1 MSVNPE
7 LKLPQMDR
15 RNLLSLLAAGSGL
28 GIASF
33 LNPCVVDAVD
43 SWQTAVSPNAA
54 QFAKGAIIRTITKD
68 VPPAKM
74 GSGAI
79 LFHEHMSYNNAF
91 MQQIRNERPGA
102 ILVPAPTEPYFME
115 NLGLMVDEMRAASAD
130 GVGCLV
136 NGGHAD
142 MGSSNSFLKQ
152 LSMKSGMP
160 IVASGGYYRQLTYG
174 TRIASISED
183 ELVQEFVQGARN
195 EHWGAFGEIGASD
208 VMTLDEH
215 KMFRAVGRA
224 HLRTGLP
231 IFTHTQN
238 GKCALEQLDIL
249 ESVGVKPQHVVIGH
263 TCCFFDPNPWKELH
277 RTIAQRG
284 AFVGFDRVG
293 GERREADAPRIK
305 MVTTLLEEGYADYA
319 LFASDFTSQSSTKH
333 DGGGGYGR
341 VVTKFVPDL
350 KRAGVDDKTL
360 HGILVDNPRR
370 FLAFVPPK
378 NA

>member
-1 MSVNPE
+1 MSVTPD
-7 LKLPQMDR
+7 KKMHQMDR
-15 RNLLSLLAAGSGL
+15 RELLNLLAAGSGL
-28 GIASF
+28 GIAAL
-33 LNPCVVDAVD
+33 LNAGVADAVD
-43 SWQTAVSPNAA
+43 SWQTAANPKSV

-68 VPPAKM
+68 VPPGEM

-102 ILVPAPTEPYFME
+102 TPAPAPTEPYFME
-115 NLGLMVDEMRAASAD
+115 NLDLMVDEMRAASAD

-142 MGSSNSFLKQ
+142 MGSSNEFLKQ
-152 LSMKSGMP
+152 LSIKSGMP

-174 TRIASISED
+174 TKIASMSED
-183 ELVQEFVQGARN
+183 ELVQEFIQGARD
-195 EHWGAFGEIGASD
+195 ERWGAFGEIGTSD

-249 ESVGVKPQHVVIGH
+249 ESVGVKPQRVVIGH

-293 GERREADAPRIK
+293 GERREADIPRIK
-305 MVTTLLEEGYADYA
+305 MVTTFLEEGYADQA
-319 LFASDFTSQSSTKH
+319 LFASDFTSQTSTKH
-333 DGGGGYGR
+333 DGGGGYAR

-350 KRAGVDDKTL
+350 KSAGVDDKTL

-378 NA
+378 MG